1 MRWLLKG
8 INFLGFAGNIL
19 YELFILIDSIVYS
32 IAAYAIQAFFA
43 IAELDFVANGFEQI
57 SYIIGRIMILCGV
70 FALFKLS
77 FTLINYIIDPSKVN
91 KSAETG
97 TKLVKNIL
105 IAVVLLVSLNLIFT
119 SLYKFQNSII
129 KNNVIPKVI
138 YGADNYDNNEEEM
151 NISDNAKK
159 FANTIFVSLMLG
171 GNSNENLSTSA
182 KNAVDRVLDG
192 ASINLLSPY
201 ATDSGFNYLPF
212 ISFIVGVLVCY
223 YFIVF
228 AIELG
233 IRMVKLLVLQILAP
247 IPIIMSIDPTQQDKL
262 KKFGK
267 LYSGIYLSVFI
278 RIFTVYLAFAAIS
291 LIGNILGGI
300 RESASGTS
308 WLVHILLIIAIFK
321 ATKELPKLIED
332 ALGMKLGLGD
342 AGKGFGAV
350 LMGTIA
356 GTAGLVGGAV
366 AGGISGGAGG
376 ALAGAFSGLTTG
388 VTKGAAAKNAVGVI
402 GAGTSAIKG
411 GFGMGAR
418 VAGAGGLGAF
428 MVGGVENFFGGKGRD
443 AATLEDFDKQISNT
457 DKAIENVR
465 KGINSTQQK
474 ITNSNTNL
482 NVQNQAENLR
492 KNVDSLFARKSGYG
506 TMDDFINNNKDY
518 VAARELLANA
528 HPNTSQADIDYLKQN
543 MENARLNAANQYNQ
557 ARDDFYQR
565 HFNGTKVDND
575 LASAIDDYNN
585 YCIDNGLGTERLIK
599 GYESNVGLTNDAKVS
614 VETLN
619 EEASKAIQSEIAQ
632 YQQQINAEELKIEK
646 YEQDKKNI
654 EKQKK
659 DYVDKDAGY
668 QRRNKRDSKPQYRS
682 RNVNNNGGNTN

>member
-57 SYIIGRIMILCGV
+57 SYILGRIMILCGV

-77 FTLINYIIDPSKVN
+77 FTLINYIIDPGKAN

-105 IAVVLLVSLNLIFT
+105 IAIVLLVSLNLIFT

-129 KNNVIPKVI
+129 KNNVIPKII
-138 YGADNYDNNEEEM
+138 YGTDNYDSNGQEM
-151 NISDNAKK
+151 DIKENAKK

-171 GNSNENLSTSA
+171 GNSNENLSIPA

-223 YFIVF
+223 YFLVF

-247 IPIIMSIDPTQQDKL
+247 IPIIMSIDPTQNDKL

-291 LIGNILGGI
+291 LIGNILGNI
-300 RESASGTS
+300 SETSSGTS

-350 LMGTIA
+350 LKGTIA
-356 GTAGLVGGAV
+356 GTAGLVGGAI
-366 AGGISGGAGG
+366 AGGITGGAGG
-376 ALAGAFSGLTTG
+376 ALGGAFTGLTTG

-402 GAGTSAIKG
+402 GASTGAIKG

-428 MVGGVENFFGGKGRD
+428 MVGGVENFFGGQGRD
-443 AATLEDFDKQISNT
+443 KTTLGDYDKQIKNKDKDIEKIREKMDISNKGNDMRNNIENTLNRNYERTHGTLEDMLSNNSDIQNIQSRIANAQNDTDRSVAMSELANKRNELTNEYNSQKDSYFASQLNMANANYNGPVTQDVQELRDMINDYNEYVDKNGLS
-457 DKAIENVR
+457 DR
-465 KGINSTQQK
+465 K
-474 ITNSNTNL
+474 ITDLTSVNTAKHRYELSN
-482 NVQNQAENLR
+482 ENYE
-492 KNVDSLFARKSGYG
+492 NTIKS
-506 TMDDFINNNKDY
+506 K
-518 VAARELLANA
+518 
-528 HPNTSQADIDYLKQN
+528 
-543 MENARLNAANQYNQ
+543 
-557 ARDDFYQR
+557 
-565 HFNGTKVDND
+565 
-575 LASAIDDYNN
+575 
-585 YCIDNGLGTERLIK
+585 
-599 GYESNVGLTNDAKVS
+599 
-614 VETLN
+614 
-619 EEASKAIQSEIAQ
+619 
-632 YQQQINAEELKIEK
+632 
-646 YEQDKKNI
+646 EQEKKNI
-654 EKQKK
+654 EKQKSSFEGSGEYK
-659 DYVDKDAGY
+659 
-668 QRRNKRDSKPQYRS
+668 RRNKREEKPQYRS
-682 RNVNNNGGNTN
+682 RNVNNNNNTN

>member
-1 MRWLLKG
+1 MRWLLRG

-77 FTLINYIIDPSKVN
+77 FTLINYIIDPGKAN

-105 IAVVLLVSLNLIFT
+105 IAIVLLVSLNLIFT

-129 KNNVIPKVI
+129 KNNVIPKII
-138 YGADNYDNNEEEM
+138 YGADNYDSNGQEM
-151 NISDNAKK
+151 DIKENAKK

-223 YFIVF
+223 YFLVF

-247 IPIIMSIDPTQQDKL
+247 IPIIMSIDPTQKDKL

-291 LIGNILGGI
+291 LIGNILGNI
-300 RESASGTS
+300 SETSSGTS

-342 AGKGFGAV
+342 AGKGFGAI
-350 LMGTIA
+350 LKGTVA
-356 GTAGLVGGAV
+356 GTAGLVGGAI
-366 AGGISGGAGG
+366 AGGITGGAGG
-376 ALAGAFSGLTTG
+376 ALGGAFTGLTTG

-402 GAGTSAIKG
+402 GASTGAIKG

-428 MVGGVENFFGGKGRD
+428 MVGGVENFFGGQGKD
-443 AATLEDFDKQISNT
+443 KTTLGDFDKQIKNKDKDIEKIREKMDISNKGN
-457 DKAIENVR
+457 DMRNNIENTLNRNYERTHGTLEDMLSNNSDIQSIQERIANAQNDTDRSVAMSELANKR
-465 KGINSTQQK
+465 NELTNEYNSQKDSYFASQLNMANANYNGPVTQDVQELRDMINDYNEYVDKNGLSDRK
-474 ITNSNTNL
+474 ITDLTSVNTAKHRYELSN
-482 NVQNQAENLR
+482 ENYE
-492 KNVDSLFARKSGYG
+492 NTIKS
-506 TMDDFINNNKDY
+506 K
-518 VAARELLANA
+518 
-528 HPNTSQADIDYLKQN
+528 
-543 MENARLNAANQYNQ
+543 
-557 ARDDFYQR
+557 
-565 HFNGTKVDND
+565 
-575 LASAIDDYNN
+575 
-585 YCIDNGLGTERLIK
+585 
-599 GYESNVGLTNDAKVS
+599 
-614 VETLN
+614 
-619 EEASKAIQSEIAQ
+619 
-632 YQQQINAEELKIEK
+632 
-646 YEQDKKNI
+646 EQEKKNI
-654 EKQKK
+654 EKQKSSFEGSGEYK
-659 DYVDKDAGY
+659 
-668 QRRNKRDSKPQYRS
+668 RRNKREEKPQYRS
-682 RNVNNNGGNTN
+682 RNVNNNTNGGNTN

>member
-1 MRWLLKG
+1 MRWLLRG

-43 IAELDFVANGFEQI
+43 IAELDFVTNGFEQI

-77 FTLINYIIDPSKVN
+77 FTLINYIIDPGKTN

-105 IAVVLLVSLNLIFT
+105 IAIVLLVSLNLIFT

-129 KNNVIPKVI
+129 KNNVIPKII
-138 YGADNYDNNEEEM
+138 YGADNYDSNGQEM
-151 NISDNAKK
+151 DIKENAKK

-223 YFIVF
+223 YFLVF

-247 IPIIMSIDPTQQDKL
+247 IPIIMSIDPTQNDKL

-291 LIGNILGGI
+291 LIGNILGNI
-300 RESASGTS
+300 SEISSGTS
-308 WLVHILLIIAIFK
+308 WLVHILLIIAILK

-356 GTAGLVGGAV
+356 GTAGLVGGAI
-366 AGGISGGAGG
+366 AGGITGGAGG
-376 ALAGAFSGLTTG
+376 ALGGAFTGLTTG

-402 GAGTSAIKG
+402 GASTGAIKG

-428 MVGGVENFFGGKGRD
+428 MVGGVENFFGGQGRD
-443 AATLEDFDKQISNT
+443 KTTLGNFDKQIKNKDKDIEKIKEKMDISNKGN
-457 DKAIENVR
+457 DMRNNIENTLNRNYERTHGTLEDMLSNNSDIQNIQSRIANAQNDTDRSVAMSELANKR
-465 KGINSTQQK
+465 NELTNEYNSQKDSYFASQLNMANANYNGPVTQDVQELRDMINDYNEYVDKNGLSDRK
-474 ITNSNTNL
+474 ITDLTSVNTAKHRYELSN
-482 NVQNQAENLR
+482 ENYE
-492 KNVDSLFARKSGYG
+492 NTIKS
-506 TMDDFINNNKDY
+506 K
-518 VAARELLANA
+518 
-528 HPNTSQADIDYLKQN
+528 
-543 MENARLNAANQYNQ
+543 
-557 ARDDFYQR
+557 
-565 HFNGTKVDND
+565 
-575 LASAIDDYNN
+575 
-585 YCIDNGLGTERLIK
+585 
-599 GYESNVGLTNDAKVS
+599 
-614 VETLN
+614 
-619 EEASKAIQSEIAQ
+619 
-632 YQQQINAEELKIEK
+632 
-646 YEQDKKNI
+646 EQEKKNI
-654 EKQKK
+654 EKQKSSFEGSGEYK
-659 DYVDKDAGY
+659 
-668 QRRNKRDSKPQYRS
+668 RRNNRDSKPQYRS
-682 RNVNNNGGNTN
+682 RNVNNNNNTN

>member
-1 MRWLLKG
+1 MRWLLRG

-19 YELFILIDSIVYS
+19 FELFILIDSIVYA

-77 FTLINYIIDPSKVN
+77 FTLINYIIDPSKAN

-105 IAVVLLVSLNLIFT
+105 IAIVLLVSLNLIFT

-129 KNNVIPKVI
+129 KNNVIPKII
-138 YGADNYDNNEEEM
+138 YGADNYDSNGQEM
-151 NISDNAKK
+151 DIKENAKK

-223 YFIVF
+223 YFLVF

-267 LYSGIYLSVFI
+267 LYGGIYLSVFV

-291 LIGNILGGI
+291 LIGNILGNI
-300 RESASGTS
+300 SETSSGTS

-342 AGKGFGAV
+342 AGKGFGTI
-350 LMGTIA
+350 LKGTIA
-356 GTAGLVGGAV
+356 GTAGFVGGAI

-376 ALAGAFSGLTTG
+376 ALGGAFTGLTTG

-402 GAGTSAIKG
+402 GAGTGAVKG
-411 GFGMGAR
+411 AYGTGLKVRNADGIFGY
-418 VAGAGGLGAF
+418 GLGKIDNFTGRGTGIDRKVADAETKVNAYKTFEDAVYSDYAIGDLDGIKHGKMDEDTGVIAAESLYAQYRNGQTVNLNGTTYDMTTSNNIQSDIQAF
-428 MVGGVENFFGGKGRD
+428 KTNIKKAQDTYKANAMQAFETLKIDSKGNELNSSGAATTKYSEMTESQKAHFELKRKTGSVLTKGNSTDLMAEFKTRNQNAKNDLKNAKDKQKEDRYRREKATGGK
-443 AATLEDFDKQISNT
+443 
-457 DKAIENVR
+457 
-465 KGINSTQQK
+465 
-474 ITNSNTNL
+474 
-482 NVQNQAENLR
+482 
-492 KNVDSLFARKSGYG
+492 
-506 TMDDFINNNKDY
+506 
-518 VAARELLANA
+518 
-528 HPNTSQADIDYLKQN
+528 
-543 MENARLNAANQYNQ
+543 
-557 ARDDFYQR
+557 
-565 HFNGTKVDND
+565 
-575 LASAIDDYNN
+575 
-585 YCIDNGLGTERLIK
+585 
-599 GYESNVGLTNDAKVS
+599 
-614 VETLN
+614 
-619 EEASKAIQSEIAQ
+619 
-632 YQQQINAEELKIEK
+632 
-646 YEQDKKNI
+646 
-654 EKQKK
+654 
-659 DYVDKDAGY
+659 
-668 QRRNKRDSKPQYRS
+668 
-682 RNVNNNGGNTN
+682 

>member
-1 MRWLLKG
+1 MRWLLRG

-57 SYIIGRIMILCGV
+57 SYILGRIMILCGV

-77 FTLINYIIDPSKVN
+77 FTLINYIIDPGKAN

-105 IAVVLLVSLNLIFT
+105 IAIVLLVSLNLIFT

-129 KNNVIPKVI
+129 KNNVIPKII
-138 YGADNYDNNEEEM
+138 YGADNYDSNGQEM
-151 NISDNAKK
+151 DIKENAKK

-171 GNSNENLSTSA
+171 GNSNENLSILA

-223 YFIVF
+223 YFLVF

-247 IPIIMSIDPTQQDKL
+247 IPIIMSIDPTQKDKL

-291 LIGNILGGI
+291 LIGNILGNI
-300 RESASGTS
+300 SETSSGTS

-342 AGKGFGAV
+342 AGKGFGAI
-350 LMGTIA
+350 LKGTVA
-356 GTAGLVGGAV
+356 GTAGLVGGAI
-366 AGGISGGAGG
+366 AGGITGGAGG
-376 ALAGAFSGLTTG
+376 ALGGAFTGLTTG

-402 GAGTSAIKG
+402 GASTGAIKG

-428 MVGGVENFFGGKGRD
+428 MVGGVENFFGGQGRD
-443 AATLEDFDKQISNT
+443 KTTLGDFDKQIKNKDKDIEKIREKMDISNKGN
-457 DKAIENVR
+457 DMRNNIENTLNRNYERTHGTLEDMLSNNSDIQSIQERIANAQNDTDRSVAMSELANKR
-465 KGINSTQQK
+465 NELTNEYNSQKDSYFASQLNMANANYNGPVTQDVQELRDMINDYNEYVDKNGLSDRK
-474 ITNSNTNL
+474 ITDLTSVNTAKHRYELSN
-482 NVQNQAENLR
+482 ENYENTIKR
-492 KNVDSLFARKSGYG
+492 K
-506 TMDDFINNNKDY
+506 
-518 VAARELLANA
+518 
-528 HPNTSQADIDYLKQN
+528 
-543 MENARLNAANQYNQ
+543 
-557 ARDDFYQR
+557 
-565 HFNGTKVDND
+565 
-575 LASAIDDYNN
+575 
-585 YCIDNGLGTERLIK
+585 
-599 GYESNVGLTNDAKVS
+599 
-614 VETLN
+614 
-619 EEASKAIQSEIAQ
+619 
-632 YQQQINAEELKIEK
+632 
-646 YEQDKKNI
+646 EQEKKNI
-654 EKQKK
+654 EKQKSSFEGSGEYK
-659 DYVDKDAGY
+659 
-668 QRRNKRDSKPQYRS
+668 RRNKREEKPQYRS
-682 RNVNNNGGNTN
+682 RNVNNNNNTN

>member
-1 MRWLLKG
+1 MRWLLRG

-77 FTLINYIIDPSKVN
+77 FTLINYIIDPGKAN

-105 IAVVLLVSLNLIFT
+105 IAIVLLVSLNLIFT

-129 KNNVIPKVI
+129 KNNVIPKII
-138 YGADNYDNNEEEM
+138 YGADNYDSNGQEM
-151 NISDNAKK
+151 DIKENAKK

-223 YFIVF
+223 YFLVF

-247 IPIIMSIDPTQQDKL
+247 IPIIMSIDPTQKDKL

-291 LIGNILGGI
+291 LIGNILGNI
-300 RESASGTS
+300 SETSSGTS

-350 LMGTIA
+350 LKGTVA
-356 GTAGLVGGAV
+356 GTAGLVGGAI
-366 AGGISGGAGG
+366 AGGITGGAGG
-376 ALAGAFSGLTTG
+376 ALGGAFTGLTTG

-402 GAGTSAIKG
+402 GASTGAIKG

-428 MVGGVENFFGGKGRD
+428 MVGGVENFFGGQGRD
-443 AATLEDFDKQISNT
+443 KTTLGDFDKQIKNKDKDIEKIREKMDISNKGN
-457 DKAIENVR
+457 DMRNNIENTLNRNYERTHGTLEDMLSNNSDIQNIQSRIANAQNDTDRSVAMSELANKR
-465 KGINSTQQK
+465 NELTNEYNSQKDSYFASQLNMANANYNGPVTQDVQELRDMINDYNEYVDKNGLSDRK
-474 ITNSNTNL
+474 ITDLTSVNTAKHRYELSN
-482 NVQNQAENLR
+482 ENYENTIKR
-492 KNVDSLFARKSGYG
+492 K
-506 TMDDFINNNKDY
+506 
-518 VAARELLANA
+518 
-528 HPNTSQADIDYLKQN
+528 
-543 MENARLNAANQYNQ
+543 
-557 ARDDFYQR
+557 
-565 HFNGTKVDND
+565 
-575 LASAIDDYNN
+575 
-585 YCIDNGLGTERLIK
+585 
-599 GYESNVGLTNDAKVS
+599 
-614 VETLN
+614 
-619 EEASKAIQSEIAQ
+619 
-632 YQQQINAEELKIEK
+632 
-646 YEQDKKNI
+646 EQEKKNI
-654 EKQKK
+654 EKQKSSFEGSGEYK
-659 DYVDKDAGY
+659 
-668 QRRNKRDSKPQYRS
+668 RRNKREEKPQYRS
-682 RNVNNNGGNTN
+682 RNVNNNTNGGNTN

>member
-1 MRWLLKG
+1 MRWLLRG

-57 SYIIGRIMILCGV
+57 SYILGRIMILCGV

-77 FTLINYIIDPSKVN
+77 FTLINYIIDPGKAN

-105 IAVVLLVSLNLIFT
+105 IAIVLLVSLNLIFT

-129 KNNVIPKVI
+129 KNNVIPKII
-138 YGADNYDNNEEEM
+138 YGADNYDSNGQEM
-151 NISDNAKK
+151 DIKENAKK

-171 GNSNENLSTSA
+171 GNSNENLSIPA

-223 YFIVF
+223 YFLVF

-247 IPIIMSIDPTQQDKL
+247 IPIIMSIDPTQKDKL

-291 LIGNILGGI
+291 LIGNILGNI
-300 RESASGTS
+300 SETSSGTS

-342 AGKGFGAV
+342 AGKGFGAI
-350 LMGTIA
+350 LKGTVA
-356 GTAGLVGGAV
+356 GTAGLVGGAI
-366 AGGISGGAGG
+366 AGGITGGAGG
-376 ALAGAFSGLTTG
+376 ALGGAFTGLTTG

-402 GAGTSAIKG
+402 GASTGAIKG

-428 MVGGVENFFGGKGRD
+428 MVGGVENFFGGQGRD
-443 AATLEDFDKQISNT
+443 KTTLGDFDKQIKNKDKDIEKIREKMDISNKGNDMRNNIESTLNRNYERTHGTLEDMLSNNSDIQSIQERIANAQNDT
-457 DKAIENVR
+457 DRSVAMSELANKRNELTNEYNSQKDFYFASQLNMANANYNGPVTQDVQELR
-465 KGINSTQQK
+465 DMINDYNEYVDKNGLTDRK
-474 ITNSNTNL
+474 ITDLTSVNTAKHRYELSN
-482 NVQNQAENLR
+482 ENYENTIKR
-492 KNVDSLFARKSGYG
+492 K
-506 TMDDFINNNKDY
+506 
-518 VAARELLANA
+518 
-528 HPNTSQADIDYLKQN
+528 
-543 MENARLNAANQYNQ
+543 
-557 ARDDFYQR
+557 
-565 HFNGTKVDND
+565 
-575 LASAIDDYNN
+575 
-585 YCIDNGLGTERLIK
+585 
-599 GYESNVGLTNDAKVS
+599 
-614 VETLN
+614 
-619 EEASKAIQSEIAQ
+619 
-632 YQQQINAEELKIEK
+632 
-646 YEQDKKNI
+646 EQEKKNI
-654 EKQKK
+654 EKQKSSFEGSDEYK
-659 DYVDKDAGY
+659 
-668 QRRNKRDSKPQYRS
+668 RRNKREEKPQYRS
-682 RNVNNNGGNTN
+682 RNVNNNTNGGNTN

>member
-1 MRWLLKG
+1 MRWLLRG

-77 FTLINYIIDPSKVN
+77 FTLINYIIDPGKAN

-105 IAVVLLVSLNLIFT
+105 IAIVLLVSLNLIFT

-129 KNNVIPKVI
+129 KNNVIPKII
-138 YGADNYDNNEEEM
+138 YGADNYDSNGQEM
-151 NISDNAKK
+151 DIKENAKK

-223 YFIVF
+223 YFLVF

-247 IPIIMSIDPTQQDKL
+247 IPIIMSIDPTQNDKL

-291 LIGNILGGI
+291 LIGNILGNI
-300 RESASGTS
+300 SETSSGTS

-342 AGKGFGAV
+342 AGKGFGAI
-350 LMGTIA
+350 LKGTVA
-356 GTAGLVGGAV
+356 GTAGLVGGAI
-366 AGGISGGAGG
+366 AGGITGGAGG
-376 ALAGAFSGLTTG
+376 ALGGAFTGLTTG

-402 GAGTSAIKG
+402 GASTGAIKG

-428 MVGGVENFFGGKGRD
+428 MVGGVENFFGGQGKD
-443 AATLEDFDKQISNT
+443 KTTLGDFDKQIKNKDKDIEKIREKMDISNKGN
-457 DKAIENVR
+457 DMRNNIENTLNRNYERTHGTLEDMLSNNSDIQSIQERIANAQNDTDRSVAMSELANKR
-465 KGINSTQQK
+465 NELTNEYNSQKDSYFASQLNMANANYNGPVTQDVQELRDMINDYNEYVDKNGLSDRK
-474 ITNSNTNL
+474 ITDLTSVNTAKHRYELSN
-482 NVQNQAENLR
+482 ENYENTIKR
-492 KNVDSLFARKSGYG
+492 K
-506 TMDDFINNNKDY
+506 
-518 VAARELLANA
+518 
-528 HPNTSQADIDYLKQN
+528 
-543 MENARLNAANQYNQ
+543 
-557 ARDDFYQR
+557 
-565 HFNGTKVDND
+565 
-575 LASAIDDYNN
+575 
-585 YCIDNGLGTERLIK
+585 
-599 GYESNVGLTNDAKVS
+599 
-614 VETLN
+614 
-619 EEASKAIQSEIAQ
+619 
-632 YQQQINAEELKIEK
+632 
-646 YEQDKKNI
+646 EQEKKNI
-654 EKQKK
+654 EKQKSSFEGSGEYK
-659 DYVDKDAGY
+659 
-668 QRRNKRDSKPQYRS
+668 RRNKREEKPQYRS
-682 RNVNNNGGNTN
+682 RNANNNNNNTNGGNTN

>member
-1 MRWLLKG
+1 MRWLLRG

-57 SYIIGRIMILCGV
+57 SYILGRIMILCGV

-77 FTLINYIIDPSKVN
+77 FTLINYIIDPGKAN

-105 IAVVLLVSLNLIFT
+105 IAIVLLVSLNLIFT

-129 KNNVIPKVI
+129 KNNVIPKII
-138 YGADNYDNNEEEM
+138 YGADNYDSNGQEM
-151 NISDNAKK
+151 DIKENAKK

-171 GNSNENLSTSA
+171 GNSNENLSIPA

-223 YFIVF
+223 YFLVF

-247 IPIIMSIDPTQQDKL
+247 IPIIMSIDPTQKDKL

-291 LIGNILGGI
+291 LIGNILGNI
-300 RESASGTS
+300 SETSSGTS

-342 AGKGFGAV
+342 AGKGFGAI
-350 LMGTIA
+350 LKGTVA
-356 GTAGLVGGAV
+356 GTAGLVGGAI
-366 AGGISGGAGG
+366 AGGITGGAGG
-376 ALAGAFSGLTTG
+376 ALGGAFTGLTTG

-402 GAGTSAIKG
+402 GASTGAIKG

-428 MVGGVENFFGGKGRD
+428 MVGGVENFFGGQGRD
-443 AATLEDFDKQISNT
+443 KTTLGDFDKQIKNKDKDIEKIREKMDISNKGNDMRNNIESTLNRNYERTHGTLEDMLSNNSDIQSIQERIANAQNDT
-457 DKAIENVR
+457 DRSVAMSELANKRNELTNEYNSQKDAYFSSQLNMADPNFNGPVTQDVQELR
-465 KGINSTQQK
+465 DMINDYNEYVDKNGLSDRK
-474 ITNSNTNL
+474 ITDLTSVNTAKHRYELSN
-482 NVQNQAENLR
+482 ENYENTIKR
-492 KNVDSLFARKSGYG
+492 K
-506 TMDDFINNNKDY
+506 
-518 VAARELLANA
+518 
-528 HPNTSQADIDYLKQN
+528 
-543 MENARLNAANQYNQ
+543 
-557 ARDDFYQR
+557 
-565 HFNGTKVDND
+565 
-575 LASAIDDYNN
+575 
-585 YCIDNGLGTERLIK
+585 
-599 GYESNVGLTNDAKVS
+599 
-614 VETLN
+614 
-619 EEASKAIQSEIAQ
+619 
-632 YQQQINAEELKIEK
+632 
-646 YEQDKKNI
+646 EQEKKNI
-654 EKQKK
+654 EKQKSSFEGSDEYK
-659 DYVDKDAGY
+659 
-668 QRRNKRDSKPQYRS
+668 RRNKREEKPQYRS
-682 RNVNNNGGNTN
+682 RNVNNNTNGGNTN

>member
-1 MRWLLKG
+1 MRWLLRG

-77 FTLINYIIDPSKVN
+77 FTLINYIIDPGKAN

-105 IAVVLLVSLNLIFT
+105 IAIVLLVSLNLIFT

-129 KNNVIPKVI
+129 KNNVIPKII
-138 YGADNYDNNEEEM
+138 YGADNYDSNGQEM
-151 NISDNAKK
+151 DIKENAKK

-223 YFIVF
+223 YFLVF

-247 IPIIMSIDPTQQDKL
+247 IPIIMSIDPTQNDKL

-291 LIGNILGGI
+291 LIGNILGNI
-300 RESASGTS
+300 SETSSGTS

-321 ATKELPKLIED
+321 ATKELPKLIEE

-342 AGKGFGAV
+342 AGKGFGAI
-350 LMGTIA
+350 LKGTVA
-356 GTAGLVGGAV
+356 GTAGLVGGAI
-366 AGGISGGAGG
+366 AGGITGGAGG
-376 ALAGAFSGLTTG
+376 ALGGAFTGLTTG

-402 GAGTSAIKG
+402 GASTGAIKG

-428 MVGGVENFFGGKGRD
+428 MVGGVENFFGGQGRD
-443 AATLEDFDKQISNT
+443 KTTLGNFDKQIKNKDKDIEKIREKMDISNKGN
-457 DKAIENVR
+457 DMRNNIENTLNRNYERTHGTLEDMLSNNSDIQNIQSRIANAQNDTDRSVAMSELANKR
-465 KGINSTQQK
+465 NELTNEYNSQKDSYFASQLNMANANYNGPVTQDVQELRDMINDYNEYVDKNGLSDRK
-474 ITNSNTNL
+474 ITDLTSVNTAKHRYELSN
-482 NVQNQAENLR
+482 ENYENTIKR
-492 KNVDSLFARKSGYG
+492 K
-506 TMDDFINNNKDY
+506 
-518 VAARELLANA
+518 
-528 HPNTSQADIDYLKQN
+528 
-543 MENARLNAANQYNQ
+543 
-557 ARDDFYQR
+557 
-565 HFNGTKVDND
+565 
-575 LASAIDDYNN
+575 
-585 YCIDNGLGTERLIK
+585 
-599 GYESNVGLTNDAKVS
+599 
-614 VETLN
+614 
-619 EEASKAIQSEIAQ
+619 
-632 YQQQINAEELKIEK
+632 
-646 YEQDKKNI
+646 EQEKKNI
-654 EKQKK
+654 EKQKSSFEGSGEYK
-659 DYVDKDAGY
+659 
-668 QRRNKRDSKPQYRS
+668 RRNKREEKPQYRS
-682 RNVNNNGGNTN
+682 RNANNNNNNTNGGNTN

>member
-1 MRWLLKG
+1 MRWLLRG

-57 SYIIGRIMILCGV
+57 SYILGRIMILCGV

-77 FTLINYIIDPSKVN
+77 FTLINYIIDPGKTN

-105 IAVVLLVSLNLIFT
+105 IAIVLLVSLNLIFT

-129 KNNVIPKVI
+129 KNNVIPKII
-138 YGADNYDNNEEEM
+138 YGADNYDSNGQEM
-151 NISDNAKK
+151 DIKENAKK

-223 YFIVF
+223 YFLVF

-247 IPIIMSIDPTQQDKL
+247 IPIIMSIDPTQKDKL

-291 LIGNILGGI
+291 LIGNVLGNI
-300 RESASGTS
+300 SETSSGTS

-350 LMGTIA
+350 LKGTIA
-356 GTAGLVGGAV
+356 GTAGLVGGAI
-366 AGGISGGAGG
+366 AGGITGGAGG
-376 ALAGAFSGLTTG
+376 ALGGAFTGLTTG

-402 GAGTSAIKG
+402 GASTGAIKG

-428 MVGGVENFFGGKGRD
+428 MVGGVENFFGGQGRD
-443 AATLEDFDKQISNT
+443 KTTLGDFDKQIKNKDKDIEKIREKMDISNKGN
-457 DKAIENVR
+457 DMRNNIENTLNRNYERTHGTLEDMLSNNSDIQSIQERIANAQNDTDRSVAMSELANKR
-465 KGINSTQQK
+465 NELTNEYNSQKDSYFASQLNMANANYNGPVTQDVQELRDMINDYNEYVDKNGLSDRK
-474 ITNSNTNL
+474 ITDLTSVNTAKHRYELSN
-482 NVQNQAENLR
+482 ENYEKTIKR
-492 KNVDSLFARKSGYG
+492 K
-506 TMDDFINNNKDY
+506 
-518 VAARELLANA
+518 
-528 HPNTSQADIDYLKQN
+528 
-543 MENARLNAANQYNQ
+543 
-557 ARDDFYQR
+557 
-565 HFNGTKVDND
+565 
-575 LASAIDDYNN
+575 
-585 YCIDNGLGTERLIK
+585 
-599 GYESNVGLTNDAKVS
+599 
-614 VETLN
+614 
-619 EEASKAIQSEIAQ
+619 
-632 YQQQINAEELKIEK
+632 
-646 YEQDKKNI
+646 EQEKKNI
-654 EKQKK
+654 EKQKSSFEGSGEYK
-659 DYVDKDAGY
+659 
-668 QRRNKRDSKPQYRS
+668 RRNKREEKPQYRS
-682 RNVNNNGGNTN
+682 RNVNNNTNGGNTN

>member
-1 MRWLLKG
+1 MRWLLRV

-77 FTLINYIIDPSKVN
+77 FTLINYIIDPGKAN

-105 IAVVLLVSLNLIFT
+105 IAIVLLVSLNLIFT

-129 KNNVIPKVI
+129 KNNVIPKII
-138 YGADNYDNNEEEM
+138 YGADNYDSNGQEM
-151 NISDNAKK
+151 DIKENAKK

-223 YFIVF
+223 YFLVF

-247 IPIIMSIDPTQQDKL
+247 IPIIMSIDPTQKDKL

-291 LIGNILGGI
+291 LIGNILGNI
-300 RESASGTS
+300 SETSSGTS

-342 AGKGFGAV
+342 AGKGFGAI
-350 LMGTIA
+350 LKGTIA
-356 GTAGLVGGAV
+356 GTAGLVGGAI
-366 AGGISGGAGG
+366 AGGITGGAGG
-376 ALAGAFSGLTTG
+376 ALGGAFTGLTTG

-402 GAGTSAIKG
+402 GASTGAIKG

-428 MVGGVENFFGGKGRD
+428 MVGGVENFFGGQGRD
-443 AATLEDFDKQISNT
+443 KTTLGDFDKQIKNKDKDIEKIREKMDISNKGN
-457 DKAIENVR
+457 DMRNNIENTLNRNYERTHGTLEDMLSNNSDIQNIQSRIANAQNDTDRSVAMSELANKR
-465 KGINSTQQK
+465 NELTNEYNSQKDSYFASQLNMANANYNGPVTQDVQELRDMINDYNEYVDKNGLSDRK
-474 ITNSNTNL
+474 ITDLTSVNTAKHRYELSN
-482 NVQNQAENLR
+482 EN
-492 KNVDSLFARKSGYG
+492 Y
-506 TMDDFINNNKDY
+506 
-518 VAARELLANA
+518 E
-528 HPNTSQADIDYLKQN
+528 NT
-543 MENARLNAANQYNQ
+543 
-557 ARDDFYQR
+557 
-565 HFNGTKVDND
+565 
-575 LASAIDDYNN
+575 
-585 YCIDNGLGTERLIK
+585 IK
-599 GYESNVGLTNDAKVS
+599 IK
-614 VETLN
+614 
-619 EEASKAIQSEIAQ
+619 
-632 YQQQINAEELKIEK
+632 
-646 YEQDKKNI
+646 EQEKKNI
-654 EKQKK
+654 EKQKSSFEGSSEYK
-659 DYVDKDAGY
+659 
-668 QRRNKRDSKPQYRS
+668 RRNKREEKPQYRS
-682 RNVNNNGGNTN
+682 RNVNNNNNTN

>member
-1 MRWLLKG
+1 MRWLLRG

-43 IAELDFVANGFEQI
+43 IAELDFVTNGFEQI

-77 FTLINYIIDPSKVN
+77 FTLINYIIDPGKIN

-105 IAVVLLVSLNLIFT
+105 IAIVLLVSLNLIFT

-129 KNNVIPKVI
+129 KNNVIPKII
-138 YGADNYDNNEEEM
+138 YGADNYDSNGQEM
-151 NISDNAKK
+151 DIKKNAKK
-159 FANTIFVSLMLG
+159 FVNTIFVSLMLG

-223 YFIVF
+223 YFLVF

-247 IPIIMSIDPTQQDKL
+247 IPIIMSIDPTQNDKL

-291 LIGNILGGI
+291 LIGNILGNI
-300 RESASGTS
+300 SEISSGTS
-308 WLVHILLIIAIFK
+308 WLVHILLIIAILK

-356 GTAGLVGGAV
+356 GTAGLVGGAI
-366 AGGISGGAGG
+366 AGGITGGAGG
-376 ALAGAFSGLTTG
+376 ALGGAFTGLTTG

-402 GAGTSAIKG
+402 GASTGAIKG

-428 MVGGVENFFGGKGRD
+428 MVGGVENFFGGQGRD
-443 AATLEDFDKQISNT
+443 KTTLGDFDKQIKNKDKDIEKIKEKMDISNKGN
-457 DKAIENVR
+457 DMRNNIENTLNRNYERTHGTLEDMLSNNSDIQNIQSRIANAQNDTDRSVAMSELANKR
-465 KGINSTQQK
+465 NELTNEYNSQKDSYFASQLNMANANYNGPVTQDVQELRDMINDYNEYVDKNGLSDRK
-474 ITNSNTNL
+474 ITDLTSVNTAKHRYELSN
-482 NVQNQAENLR
+482 ENYE
-492 KNVDSLFARKSGYG
+492 NTIKS
-506 TMDDFINNNKDY
+506 K
-518 VAARELLANA
+518 
-528 HPNTSQADIDYLKQN
+528 
-543 MENARLNAANQYNQ
+543 
-557 ARDDFYQR
+557 
-565 HFNGTKVDND
+565 
-575 LASAIDDYNN
+575 
-585 YCIDNGLGTERLIK
+585 
-599 GYESNVGLTNDAKVS
+599 
-614 VETLN
+614 
-619 EEASKAIQSEIAQ
+619 
-632 YQQQINAEELKIEK
+632 
-646 YEQDKKNI
+646 EQEKKNI
-654 EKQKK
+654 EKQKSSFEGSGEYK
-659 DYVDKDAGY
+659 
-668 QRRNKRDSKPQYRS
+668 RRNNRDSKPQYRS
-682 RNVNNNGGNTN
+682 RNVNNNNNTN

>member
-1 MRWLLKG
+1 MRWLLRG

-77 FTLINYIIDPSKVN
+77 FILINYIIDPSKAN

-105 IAVVLLVSLNLIFT
+105 IAIVLLVSLNLIFT

-129 KNNVIPKVI
+129 KNNVIPKII
-138 YGADNYDNNEEEM
+138 YGADNYDSNGQEM
-151 NISDNAKK
+151 DIKENAKK

-223 YFIVF
+223 YFLVF

-247 IPIIMSIDPTQQDKL
+247 IPIIMSIDPTQKDKL

-291 LIGNILGGI
+291 LIGNILGNI
-300 RESASGTS
+300 SETSSGTS

-350 LMGTIA
+350 LKGTVA
-356 GTAGLVGGAV
+356 GTAGLVGGAI
-366 AGGISGGAGG
+366 AGGITGGAGG
-376 ALAGAFSGLTTG
+376 ALGGAFTGLTTG

-402 GAGTSAIKG
+402 GASTGAIKG

-428 MVGGVENFFGGKGRD
+428 MVGGVENFFGGQGRD
-443 AATLEDFDKQISNT
+443 KTTLGDFDNQIKNKDKDIEKIREKMDISNKGNDMRNNIENTLNRNYERTHGTLEDMLSNNSDIQNIQSRIANAQNDTDRSVAMSELANKRNELTNEYNSQKDAYFASQLNMANANYNGPVTQDVQELRDMINDYNEYVDKNGLS
-457 DKAIENVR
+457 DR
-465 KGINSTQQK
+465 K
-474 ITNSNTNL
+474 ITDLTSINTAKHRYELSNDNY
-482 NVQNQAENLR
+482 EN
-492 KNVDSLFARKSGYG
+492 KIKSKEQEK
-506 TMDDFINNNKDY
+506 KD
-518 VAARELLANA
+518 
-528 HPNTSQADIDYLKQN
+528 
-543 MENARLNAANQYNQ
+543 
-557 ARDDFYQR
+557 
-565 HFNGTKVDND
+565 
-575 LASAIDDYNN
+575 
-585 YCIDNGLGTERLIK
+585 
-599 GYESNVGLTNDAKVS
+599 
-614 VETLN
+614 
-619 EEASKAIQSEIAQ
+619 
-632 YQQQINAEELKIEK
+632 
-646 YEQDKKNI
+646 I
-654 EKQKK
+654 EKQKSSFEGSGEYK
-659 DYVDKDAGY
+659 
-668 QRRNKRDSKPQYRS
+668 RRNKREEKPQYRS
-682 RNVNNNGGNTN
+682 RNVNNNNNTN

>member
-1 MRWLLKG
+1 MRWLLRG

-57 SYIIGRIMILCGV
+57 SYILGRIMILCGV

-77 FTLINYIIDPSKVN
+77 FTLINYIIDPGKAN

-105 IAVVLLVSLNLIFT
+105 IAIVLLVSLNLIFT

-129 KNNVIPKVI
+129 KNNVIPKII
-138 YGADNYDNNEEEM
+138 YGADNYDSNGQEM
-151 NISDNAKK
+151 DIKENAKK

-171 GNSNENLSTSA
+171 GNSNENLSIPA

-223 YFIVF
+223 YFLVF

-247 IPIIMSIDPTQQDKL
+247 IPIIMSIDPTQKDKL

-291 LIGNILGGI
+291 LIGNILGNI
-300 RESASGTS
+300 SETSSGTS

-342 AGKGFGAV
+342 AGKGFGAI
-350 LMGTIA
+350 LKGTVA
-356 GTAGLVGGAV
+356 GTAGLVGGAI
-366 AGGISGGAGG
+366 AGGITGGAGG
-376 ALAGAFSGLTTG
+376 ALGGAFTGLTTG

-402 GAGTSAIKG
+402 GASTGAIKG

-428 MVGGVENFFGGKGRD
+428 MVGGVENFFGGQGRD
-443 AATLEDFDKQISNT
+443 KTTLGDFDKQIKNKDKDIEKIREKMDISNKGNDMRNNIESTLNRNYERTHGTLEDMLSNNSDIQSIQERIANAQNDT
-457 DKAIENVR
+457 DRSVAMSELANKRNELTNEYNSQKDSYFASQLNMANANYNGPVTQDVQELR
-465 KGINSTQQK
+465 DMINDYNEYVDKNGLSDRK
-474 ITNSNTNL
+474 ITDLTSVNTAKHRYELSN
-482 NVQNQAENLR
+482 ENYENTIKR
-492 KNVDSLFARKSGYG
+492 K
-506 TMDDFINNNKDY
+506 
-518 VAARELLANA
+518 
-528 HPNTSQADIDYLKQN
+528 
-543 MENARLNAANQYNQ
+543 
-557 ARDDFYQR
+557 
-565 HFNGTKVDND
+565 
-575 LASAIDDYNN
+575 
-585 YCIDNGLGTERLIK
+585 
-599 GYESNVGLTNDAKVS
+599 
-614 VETLN
+614 
-619 EEASKAIQSEIAQ
+619 
-632 YQQQINAEELKIEK
+632 
-646 YEQDKKNI
+646 EQEKKNI
-654 EKQKK
+654 EKQKSSFEGSGEYK
-659 DYVDKDAGY
+659 
-668 QRRNKRDSKPQYRS
+668 RRNKREEKPQYRS
-682 RNVNNNGGNTN
+682 RNVNNNNNTN

>member
-1 MRWLLKG
+1 MRWLLRG

-77 FTLINYIIDPSKVN
+77 FTLINYIIDPGKAN

-105 IAVVLLVSLNLIFT
+105 IAIVLLVSLNLIFT

-129 KNNVIPKVI
+129 KNNVIPKII
-138 YGADNYDNNEEEM
+138 YGADNYDSNGQEM
-151 NISDNAKK
+151 DIKENAKK

-171 GNSNENLSTSA
+171 GNSNENLSIPA

-223 YFIVF
+223 YFLVF

-247 IPIIMSIDPTQQDKL
+247 IPIIMSIDPTQKDKL

-291 LIGNILGGI
+291 LIGNILGNI
-300 RESASGTS
+300 SETSSGTS

-342 AGKGFGAV
+342 AGKGFGAI
-350 LMGTIA
+350 LKGTVA
-356 GTAGLVGGAV
+356 GTAGLVGGAI
-366 AGGISGGAGG
+366 AGGITGGAGG
-376 ALAGAFSGLTTG
+376 ALGGAFTGLTTG

-402 GAGTSAIKG
+402 GASTGAIKG

-428 MVGGVENFFGGKGRD
+428 MVGGVENFFGGQGRD
-443 AATLEDFDKQISNT
+443 KTTLGDFDKQIKNKDKDIEKIREKMDISNKGN
-457 DKAIENVR
+457 DMRNNIENTLNRNYERTHGTLEDMLSNNSDIQSIQERIANAQNDTDRSVAMSELANKR
-465 KGINSTQQK
+465 NELTNEYNSQKDSYFASQLNMANANYNGPVTQDVQELRDMINDYNEYVDKNGLSDRK
-474 ITNSNTNL
+474 ITDLTSVNTAKHRYELSN
-482 NVQNQAENLR
+482 ENYENTIKR
-492 KNVDSLFARKSGYG
+492 K
-506 TMDDFINNNKDY
+506 
-518 VAARELLANA
+518 
-528 HPNTSQADIDYLKQN
+528 
-543 MENARLNAANQYNQ
+543 
-557 ARDDFYQR
+557 
-565 HFNGTKVDND
+565 
-575 LASAIDDYNN
+575 
-585 YCIDNGLGTERLIK
+585 
-599 GYESNVGLTNDAKVS
+599 
-614 VETLN
+614 
-619 EEASKAIQSEIAQ
+619 
-632 YQQQINAEELKIEK
+632 
-646 YEQDKKNI
+646 EQEKKNI
-654 EKQKK
+654 EKQKSSFEGSGEYK
-659 DYVDKDAGY
+659 
-668 QRRNKRDSKPQYRS
+668 RRNKREEKPQYRS
-682 RNVNNNGGNTN
+682 RNANNNNNNTNGGNTN

>member
-1 MRWLLKG
+1 MRWLLRG

-57 SYIIGRIMILCGV
+57 SYILGRIMILCGV

-77 FTLINYIIDPSKVN
+77 FTLINYIIDPGKAN

-105 IAVVLLVSLNLIFT
+105 IAIVLLVSLNLIFT

-129 KNNVIPKVI
+129 KNNVIPKII
-138 YGADNYDNNEEEM
+138 YGADNYDSNGQEM
-151 NISDNAKK
+151 DIKENAKK

-171 GNSNENLSTSA
+171 GNSNENLSIPA

-223 YFIVF
+223 YFLVF

-247 IPIIMSIDPTQQDKL
+247 IPIIMSIDPTQKDKL

-291 LIGNILGGI
+291 LIGNILGNI
-300 RESASGTS
+300 SETSSGTS

-342 AGKGFGAV
+342 AGKGFGAI
-350 LMGTIA
+350 LKGTVA
-356 GTAGLVGGAV
+356 GTAGLVGGAI
-366 AGGISGGAGG
+366 AGGITGGAGG
-376 ALAGAFSGLTTG
+376 ALGGAFTGLTTG

-402 GAGTSAIKG
+402 GASTGAIKG

-428 MVGGVENFFGGKGRD
+428 MVGGVENFFGGQGRD
-443 AATLEDFDKQISNT
+443 KTTLGDFDKQIKNKDKDIEKIREKMDISNKGN
-457 DKAIENVR
+457 DMRNNIENTLNRNYERTHGTLEDMLSNNSDIQSIQERIANAQNDTDRSVAMSELANKR
-465 KGINSTQQK
+465 NELTNEYNSQKDSYFASQLNMANANYNGPVTQDVQELRDMINDYNEYVDKNGLSDRK
-474 ITNSNTNL
+474 ITDLTSVNTAKHRYELSN
-482 NVQNQAENLR
+482 ENYE
-492 KNVDSLFARKSGYG
+492 NTIKS
-506 TMDDFINNNKDY
+506 K
-518 VAARELLANA
+518 
-528 HPNTSQADIDYLKQN
+528 
-543 MENARLNAANQYNQ
+543 
-557 ARDDFYQR
+557 
-565 HFNGTKVDND
+565 
-575 LASAIDDYNN
+575 
-585 YCIDNGLGTERLIK
+585 
-599 GYESNVGLTNDAKVS
+599 
-614 VETLN
+614 
-619 EEASKAIQSEIAQ
+619 
-632 YQQQINAEELKIEK
+632 
-646 YEQDKKNI
+646 EQEKKNI
-654 EKQKK
+654 EKQKSSFEGSGEYK
-659 DYVDKDAGY
+659 
-668 QRRNKRDSKPQYRS
+668 RRNKREEKPQYRS
-682 RNVNNNGGNTN
+682 RNVNNNTNGGNTN

>member
-43 IAELDFVANGFEQI
+43 IAKLDFVSNGFEQI
-57 SYIIGRIMILCGV
+57 EYILGRIMILCGV
-70 FALFKLS
+70 FAMFKLS

-97 TKLVKNIL
+97 TKFVKNII
-105 IAVVLLVSLNLIFT
+105 IAVALLVSLNFIFT
-119 SLYKFQNSII
+119 SLYKFQSSII
-129 KNNVIPKVI
+129 DNNVIPKVI
-138 YGADNYDNNEEEM
+138 YGSSNYESNEEEM
-151 NISDNAKK
+151 DISANAKK
-159 FANTIFVSLMLG
+159 FANTIFISLMLG
-171 GNSNENLSTSA
+171 GNSNENLSIPA

-223 YFIVF
+223 YFLTF

-267 LYSGIYLSVFI
+267 LYGGIYLSVFI

-291 LIGNILGGI
+291 LIGNILGNI
-300 RESASGTS
+300 SETSSGTS

-342 AGKGFGAV
+342 AGKGFGSI
-350 LMGTIA
+350 LKGTVA
-356 GTAGLVGGAV
+356 GTAGLVGGAI
-366 AGGISGGAGG
+366 AGGITGGAGG
-376 ALAGAFSGLTTG
+376 ALGGAFTGLTTG

-402 GAGTSAIKG
+402 GASTGAIKG

-428 MVGGVENFFGGKGRD
+428 MVGGVENFFGGQGRD
-443 AATLEDFDKQISNT
+443 KTTLGDFDKQIKNKDKDIEKIREKMDISNKGN
-457 DKAIENVR
+457 DMRNNIENTLNRNYERTHGTLEDMLSNNSDIQSIQERIANAQNDTDRSVAMSELANKR
-465 KGINSTQQK
+465 NELTNEYNSQKDSYFASQLNMANANYNGPVTQDVQELRDMINDYNEYVDKNGLSDRK
-474 ITNSNTNL
+474 ITDLTSVNTAKHRYELSN
-482 NVQNQAENLR
+482 ENYENTIKR
-492 KNVDSLFARKSGYG
+492 K
-506 TMDDFINNNKDY
+506 
-518 VAARELLANA
+518 
-528 HPNTSQADIDYLKQN
+528 
-543 MENARLNAANQYNQ
+543 
-557 ARDDFYQR
+557 
-565 HFNGTKVDND
+565 
-575 LASAIDDYNN
+575 
-585 YCIDNGLGTERLIK
+585 
-599 GYESNVGLTNDAKVS
+599 
-614 VETLN
+614 
-619 EEASKAIQSEIAQ
+619 
-632 YQQQINAEELKIEK
+632 
-646 YEQDKKNI
+646 EQEKKNI
-654 EKQKK
+654 EKQKSSFEGSDEYK
-659 DYVDKDAGY
+659 
-668 QRRNKRDSKPQYRS
+668 RRNKREEKPQYRS
-682 RNVNNNGGNTN
+682 RNVNNNNNTN

>member
-1 MRWLLKG
+1 MRWLLRG

-57 SYIIGRIMILCGV
+57 SYILGRIMILCGV

-77 FTLINYIIDPSKVN
+77 FTLINYIIDPGKAN

-105 IAVVLLVSLNLIFT
+105 IAIVLLVSLNLIFT

-129 KNNVIPKVI
+129 KNNVIPKII
-138 YGADNYDNNEEEM
+138 YGADNYDSNGQEM
-151 NISDNAKK
+151 DIKENAKK

-171 GNSNENLSTSA
+171 GNSNENLSIPA

-223 YFIVF
+223 YFLVF

-247 IPIIMSIDPTQQDKL
+247 IPIIMSIDPTQKDKL

-291 LIGNILGGI
+291 LIGNILGNI
-300 RESASGTS
+300 SETSSGTS

-350 LMGTIA
+350 LKGTVA
-356 GTAGLVGGAV
+356 GTAGLVGGAI
-366 AGGISGGAGG
+366 AGGITGGAGG
-376 ALAGAFSGLTTG
+376 ALGGAFTGLTTG

-402 GAGTSAIKG
+402 GASTGAIKG

-428 MVGGVENFFGGKGRD
+428 MVGGIENFFGGQGRD
-443 AATLEDFDKQISNT
+443 KTTLGDFDKQIKNKDKDIEKIREKMDISNKGN
-457 DKAIENVR
+457 DMRNNIENTLNRNYERTHGTLEDMLSNNSDIQSIQERIANAQNDTDRSVAMSELANKR
-465 KGINSTQQK
+465 NELTNEYNSQKDSYFASQLNMANANYNGPVTQDVQKLRDMINDYNEYVDKNGLSDRK
-474 ITNSNTNL
+474 ITDLTSVNTAKHRYELSN
-482 NVQNQAENLR
+482 ENYENTIKR
-492 KNVDSLFARKSGYG
+492 K
-506 TMDDFINNNKDY
+506 
-518 VAARELLANA
+518 
-528 HPNTSQADIDYLKQN
+528 
-543 MENARLNAANQYNQ
+543 
-557 ARDDFYQR
+557 
-565 HFNGTKVDND
+565 
-575 LASAIDDYNN
+575 
-585 YCIDNGLGTERLIK
+585 
-599 GYESNVGLTNDAKVS
+599 
-614 VETLN
+614 
-619 EEASKAIQSEIAQ
+619 
-632 YQQQINAEELKIEK
+632 
-646 YEQDKKNI
+646 EQEKKNI
-654 EKQKK
+654 EKQKSSFEGSGEYK
-659 DYVDKDAGY
+659 
-668 QRRNKRDSKPQYRS
+668 RRNKREEKPQYRS
-682 RNVNNNGGNTN
+682 RNANNNNNNTNGGNTN

>member
-1 MRWLLKG
+1 MRWLLRG

-57 SYIIGRIMILCGV
+57 SYILGRIMILCGV

-77 FTLINYIIDPSKVN
+77 FTLINYIIDPGKAN

-105 IAVVLLVSLNLIFT
+105 IAIVLLVSLNLIFT

-129 KNNVIPKVI
+129 KNNVIPKII
-138 YGADNYDNNEEEM
+138 YGADNYDSNGQEM
-151 NISDNAKK
+151 DIKENAKK

-171 GNSNENLSTSA
+171 GNSNENLSIPA

-192 ASINLLSPY
+192 ASINLLLPY

-223 YFIVF
+223 YFLVF

-247 IPIIMSIDPTQQDKL
+247 IPIIMSIDPTQKDKL

-291 LIGNILGGI
+291 LIGNILGNI
-300 RESASGTS
+300 SETSSGTS

-342 AGKGFGAV
+342 AGKGFGAI
-350 LMGTIA
+350 LKGTVA
-356 GTAGLVGGAV
+356 GTAGLVGGAI
-366 AGGISGGAGG
+366 AGGITGGAGG
-376 ALAGAFSGLTTG
+376 ALGGAFTGLTTG

-402 GAGTSAIKG
+402 GASTGAIKG

-428 MVGGVENFFGGKGRD
+428 MVGGVENFFGGQGRD
-443 AATLEDFDKQISNT
+443 KTTLGDFDKQIKNKDKDIEKIREKMDISNKGN
-457 DKAIENVR
+457 DMRNNIENTLNRNYERTHGTLEDMLSNNSDIQSIQERIANAQNDTDRSVAMSELANKCNELTNEYNSQKDSYFASQLNMANANYNGPVTQDVQELR
-465 KGINSTQQK
+465 DMINDYNEYVDKNGLSDRK
-474 ITNSNTNL
+474 ITDLTSVNTAKHRYELSN
-482 NVQNQAENLR
+482 ENYENTIKR
-492 KNVDSLFARKSGYG
+492 K
-506 TMDDFINNNKDY
+506 
-518 VAARELLANA
+518 
-528 HPNTSQADIDYLKQN
+528 
-543 MENARLNAANQYNQ
+543 
-557 ARDDFYQR
+557 
-565 HFNGTKVDND
+565 
-575 LASAIDDYNN
+575 
-585 YCIDNGLGTERLIK
+585 
-599 GYESNVGLTNDAKVS
+599 
-614 VETLN
+614 
-619 EEASKAIQSEIAQ
+619 
-632 YQQQINAEELKIEK
+632 
-646 YEQDKKNI
+646 EQEKKNI
-654 EKQKK
+654 EKQKSSFEGSGEYK
-659 DYVDKDAGY
+659 
-668 QRRNKRDSKPQYRS
+668 RRNKREEKPQYRS
-682 RNVNNNGGNTN
+682 RNANNNNNTN

>member
-1 MRWLLKG
+1 MRWLLRG

-57 SYIIGRIMILCGV
+57 SYILGRIMILCGV

-77 FTLINYIIDPSKVN
+77 FTLINYIIDPGKAN

-105 IAVVLLVSLNLIFT
+105 IAIVLLVSLNLIFT

-129 KNNVIPKVI
+129 KNNVIPKII
-138 YGADNYDNNEEEM
+138 YGADNYDSNGQEM
-151 NISDNAKK
+151 DIKENAKK

-171 GNSNENLSTSA
+171 GNSNENLSIPA

-223 YFIVF
+223 YFLVF

-247 IPIIMSIDPTQQDKL
+247 IPIIMSIDPTQKDKL

-291 LIGNILGGI
+291 LIGNILGNI
-300 RESASGTS
+300 SETSSGTS

-342 AGKGFGAV
+342 AGKGFGAI
-350 LMGTIA
+350 LKGTVA
-356 GTAGLVGGAV
+356 GTAGLVGGAI
-366 AGGISGGAGG
+366 AGGITGGAGG
-376 ALAGAFSGLTTG
+376 ALGGAFTGLTTG

-402 GAGTSAIKG
+402 GASTGAIKG

-428 MVGGVENFFGGKGRD
+428 MVGGVENFFGGQGRD
-443 AATLEDFDKQISNT
+443 KTTLGDFDKQIKNKDKDIEKIREKMDISNKGN
-457 DKAIENVR
+457 DMINNIENTLNRNYERTHGTLEDMLSNNSDIQSIQERIANAQNDTDRSVAMSELANKR
-465 KGINSTQQK
+465 NELTNEYNSQKDSYFASQLNMANANYNGPVTQDVQELRDMINDYNEYVDKNGLSDRK
-474 ITNSNTNL
+474 ITDLTSVNTAKHRYELSN
-482 NVQNQAENLR
+482 ENYENIIKR
-492 KNVDSLFARKSGYG
+492 K
-506 TMDDFINNNKDY
+506 
-518 VAARELLANA
+518 
-528 HPNTSQADIDYLKQN
+528 
-543 MENARLNAANQYNQ
+543 
-557 ARDDFYQR
+557 
-565 HFNGTKVDND
+565 
-575 LASAIDDYNN
+575 
-585 YCIDNGLGTERLIK
+585 
-599 GYESNVGLTNDAKVS
+599 
-614 VETLN
+614 
-619 EEASKAIQSEIAQ
+619 
-632 YQQQINAEELKIEK
+632 
-646 YEQDKKNI
+646 EQEKKNI
-654 EKQKK
+654 EKQKSSFEESGEYK
-659 DYVDKDAGY
+659 
-668 QRRNKRDSKPQYRS
+668 RRNKREEKPQYRS
-682 RNVNNNGGNTN
+682 RNANNNNNTN

>member
-1 MRWLLKG
+1 MRWLLRG

-57 SYIIGRIMILCGV
+57 SYILGRIMILCGV

-77 FTLINYIIDPSKVN
+77 FTLINYIIDPGKAN

-105 IAVVLLVSLNLIFT
+105 IAIVLLVSLNLIFT

-129 KNNVIPKVI
+129 KNNVIPKII
-138 YGADNYDNNEEEM
+138 YGADNYDSNGQEM
-151 NISDNAKK
+151 DIKENAKK

-171 GNSNENLSTSA
+171 GNSNENLSIPA

-223 YFIVF
+223 YFLVF

-247 IPIIMSIDPTQQDKL
+247 IPIIMSIDPTQKDKL

-291 LIGNILGGI
+291 LIGNILGNI
-300 RESASGTS
+300 SETSSGTS

-342 AGKGFGAV
+342 AGKGFGAI
-350 LMGTIA
+350 LKGTVA
-356 GTAGLVGGAV
+356 GTAGLVGGAI
-366 AGGISGGAGG
+366 AGGITGGAGG
-376 ALAGAFSGLTTG
+376 ALGGAFTGLTTG

-402 GAGTSAIKG
+402 GASTGAIKG

-428 MVGGVENFFGGKGRD
+428 MVGGVENFFGGQGRD
-443 AATLEDFDKQISNT
+443 KTTLGDFDKQIKNKDKDIEKIREKMDISNKGN
-457 DKAIENVR
+457 DMRNNIENTLNRNYERTHGTLEDMLSNNSDIQNIQSRIANAQNDTDRSVAMSELANKR
-465 KGINSTQQK
+465 NELTNEYNSQKDSYFASQLNMANANYNGPVTQDVQELRDMINDYNEYVDKNGLSDRK
-474 ITNSNTNL
+474 ITDLTSVNTAKHRYELSN
-482 NVQNQAENLR
+482 ENYENTIKR
-492 KNVDSLFARKSGYG
+492 K
-506 TMDDFINNNKDY
+506 
-518 VAARELLANA
+518 
-528 HPNTSQADIDYLKQN
+528 
-543 MENARLNAANQYNQ
+543 
-557 ARDDFYQR
+557 
-565 HFNGTKVDND
+565 
-575 LASAIDDYNN
+575 
-585 YCIDNGLGTERLIK
+585 
-599 GYESNVGLTNDAKVS
+599 
-614 VETLN
+614 
-619 EEASKAIQSEIAQ
+619 
-632 YQQQINAEELKIEK
+632 
-646 YEQDKKNI
+646 EQEKKNI
-654 EKQKK
+654 EKQKSSFEGSGEYK
-659 DYVDKDAGY
+659 
-668 QRRNKRDSKPQYRS
+668 RRNKREEKPQYRS
-682 RNVNNNGGNTN
+682 RNVNNNTNGGNTN

>member
-1 MRWLLKG
+1 MRWLLRG

-77 FTLINYIIDPSKVN
+77 FTLINYIIDPGKAN

-105 IAVVLLVSLNLIFT
+105 IAIVLLVSLNLIFT

-129 KNNVIPKVI
+129 KNNVIPKII
-138 YGADNYDNNEEEM
+138 YGADNYDSNGQEM
-151 NISDNAKK
+151 DIKENAKK

-223 YFIVF
+223 YFLVF

-247 IPIIMSIDPTQQDKL
+247 IPIIMSIDPTQKDKL

-291 LIGNILGGI
+291 LIGNVLGNI
-300 RESASGTS
+300 SETSSGTS

-350 LMGTIA
+350 LKGTIA
-356 GTAGLVGGAV
+356 GTAGLVGGAI
-366 AGGISGGAGG
+366 AGGITGGAGG
-376 ALAGAFSGLTTG
+376 ALGGAFTGLTTG

-402 GAGTSAIKG
+402 GASTGAIKG

-428 MVGGVENFFGGKGRD
+428 MVGGVENFFGGQGRD
-443 AATLEDFDKQISNT
+443 KTTLGDFDKQIKNKDKDIEKIREKMDISNKGN
-457 DKAIENVR
+457 DMRNNIENTLNRNYERTHGTLEDMLSNNSDIQNIQSRIANAQNDTDRSVAMSELANKR
-465 KGINSTQQK
+465 NELTNEYNSQKDSYFASQLNMANANYNGPVTQDVQELRDMINDYNEYVDKNGLSDRK
-474 ITNSNTNL
+474 ITDLTSVNTAKHRYELSN
-482 NVQNQAENLR
+482 ENYE
-492 KNVDSLFARKSGYG
+492 K
-506 TMDDFINNNKDY
+506 T
-518 VAARELLANA
+518 
-528 HPNTSQADIDYLKQN
+528 
-543 MENARLNAANQYNQ
+543 
-557 ARDDFYQR
+557 
-565 HFNGTKVDND
+565 
-575 LASAIDDYNN
+575 
-585 YCIDNGLGTERLIK
+585 IK
-599 GYESNVGLTNDAKVS
+599 IK
-614 VETLN
+614 
-619 EEASKAIQSEIAQ
+619 
-632 YQQQINAEELKIEK
+632 
-646 YEQDKKNI
+646 EQEKKNI
-654 EKQKK
+654 EKQKTSFEGSSEYK
-659 DYVDKDAGY
+659 
-668 QRRNKRDSKPQYRS
+668 RRNKREEKPQYRS
-682 RNVNNNGGNTN
+682 RNVNNNNNTNGGNTN

>member
-1 MRWLLKG
+1 MRWLLRG

-77 FTLINYIIDPSKVN
+77 FTLINYIIDPSKAN

-105 IAVVLLVSLNLIFT
+105 IAIVLLVSLNLIFT

-129 KNNVIPKVI
+129 KNNVIPKII
-138 YGADNYDNNEEEM
+138 YGSDNYDSNGQEM
-151 NISDNAKK
+151 DIKENAKK

-223 YFIVF
+223 YFLVF

-247 IPIIMSIDPTQQDKL
+247 IPIIMSIDPTQKDKL

-291 LIGNILGGI
+291 LIGNILGNI
-300 RESASGTS
+300 SETSSGTS

-342 AGKGFGAV
+342 AGKGFGTV
-350 LMGTIA
+350 LKGTIA
-356 GTAGLVGGAV
+356 GTAGLVGGAI
-366 AGGISGGAGG
+366 AGGITGGAGG
-376 ALAGAFSGLTTG
+376 ALGGAFTGLKTG

-402 GAGTSAIKG
+402 GASTGAIKG

-428 MVGGVENFFGGKGRD
+428 MVGGVENFFGGQGRD
-443 AATLEDFDKQISNT
+443 KTTLGDFDKQIKNKDKDIEKIREKMDISNKGN
-457 DKAIENVR
+457 DMRNNIENTLNRNYERTHGTLEDMLSNNSDIQHIQERIANAQNDTDRSVAMSELANKR
-465 KGINSTQQK
+465 NELTSEYNSQKDAYFSSQLNMANANYNGPVTQDVQELRDMINDYNEYVDKNGLSDRK
-474 ITNSNTNL
+474 ITDLTSINTAKHRYELSNDNY
-482 NVQNQAENLR
+482 ENTI
-492 KNVDSLFARKSGYG
+492 KS
-506 TMDDFINNNKDY
+506 K
-518 VAARELLANA
+518 
-528 HPNTSQADIDYLKQN
+528 
-543 MENARLNAANQYNQ
+543 
-557 ARDDFYQR
+557 
-565 HFNGTKVDND
+565 
-575 LASAIDDYNN
+575 
-585 YCIDNGLGTERLIK
+585 
-599 GYESNVGLTNDAKVS
+599 
-614 VETLN
+614 
-619 EEASKAIQSEIAQ
+619 
-632 YQQQINAEELKIEK
+632 
-646 YEQDKKNI
+646 EQEKKNI
-654 EKQKK
+654 EKQKSSFEGSGEYK
-659 DYVDKDAGY
+659 
-668 QRRNKRDSKPQYRS
+668 RRNKRRS
-682 RNVNNNGGNTN
+682 LSEIEESVGD

>member
-1 MRWLLKG
+1 MRWLLRG

-77 FTLINYIIDPSKVN
+77 FTLINYIIDPGKAN

-105 IAVVLLVSLNLIFT
+105 IAIVLLVSLNLIFT

-129 KNNVIPKVI
+129 KNNVIPKII
-138 YGADNYDNNEEEM
+138 YGADNYDSNGQEM
-151 NISDNAKK
+151 DIKENAKK

-182 KNAVDRVLDG
+182 KNAVERVLDG

-223 YFIVF
+223 YFLVF

-247 IPIIMSIDPTQQDKL
+247 IPIIMSIDPTQKDKL

-291 LIGNILGGI
+291 LIGNVLGNI
-300 RESASGTS
+300 SETSSGTS

-350 LMGTIA
+350 LKGTIA
-356 GTAGLVGGAV
+356 GTAGLVGGAI
-366 AGGISGGAGG
+366 AGGITGGAGG
-376 ALAGAFSGLTTG
+376 ALGGAFTGLTTG

-402 GAGTSAIKG
+402 GASTGAIKG

-428 MVGGVENFFGGKGRD
+428 MVGGVENFFGGQGRD
-443 AATLEDFDKQISNT
+443 KTTLGDFDKQIKNKDKDIEKIREKMDISNKGN
-457 DKAIENVR
+457 DMRNNIENTLNRNYERTHGTLEDMLSNNSDIQNIQSRIANAQNDTDRSVAMSELANKR
-465 KGINSTQQK
+465 NELTNEYNSQKDSYFASQLNMANANYNGPVTQDVQELRDMINDYNEYVDKNGLSDRK
-474 ITNSNTNL
+474 ITDLTSVNTAKHRYELSN
-482 NVQNQAENLR
+482 ENYEKTIKR
-492 KNVDSLFARKSGYG
+492 K
-506 TMDDFINNNKDY
+506 
-518 VAARELLANA
+518 
-528 HPNTSQADIDYLKQN
+528 
-543 MENARLNAANQYNQ
+543 
-557 ARDDFYQR
+557 
-565 HFNGTKVDND
+565 
-575 LASAIDDYNN
+575 
-585 YCIDNGLGTERLIK
+585 
-599 GYESNVGLTNDAKVS
+599 
-614 VETLN
+614 
-619 EEASKAIQSEIAQ
+619 
-632 YQQQINAEELKIEK
+632 
-646 YEQDKKNI
+646 EQEKKNI
-654 EKQKK
+654 EKQKSSFEGSSEYK
-659 DYVDKDAGY
+659 
-668 QRRNKRDSKPQYRS
+668 RRNKREEKPQYRS
-682 RNVNNNGGNTN
+682 RNVNNNNNTN

>member
-77 FTLINYIIDPSKVN
+77 FTLINYIIDPGKAN

-105 IAVVLLVSLNLIFT
+105 IAIVLLVSLNLIFT

-129 KNNVIPKVI
+129 KNNVIPKII
-138 YGADNYDNNEEEM
+138 YGADNYDSNGQEM
-151 NISDNAKK
+151 DIKENAKK

-182 KNAVDRVLDG
+182 KNSVDRVLDG

-223 YFIVF
+223 YFLVF

-247 IPIIMSIDPTQQDKL
+247 IPIIMSIDPTQNDKL

-291 LIGNILGGI
+291 LIGNILGNI
-300 RESASGTS
+300 SETSSGTS

-350 LMGTIA
+350 LKGTVA
-356 GTAGLVGGAV
+356 GTAGLVGGAI
-366 AGGISGGAGG
+366 AGGITGGAGG
-376 ALAGAFSGLTTG
+376 ALGGAFTGLTTG

-402 GAGTSAIKG
+402 GASTGAIKG

-428 MVGGVENFFGGKGRD
+428 MVGGVENFFGGQGRD
-443 AATLEDFDKQISNT
+443 KTTLGDFDKQIKNKDKDIEKIREKMDISNKGN
-457 DKAIENVR
+457 DMRNNIENTLNRNYERTHGTLEDMLSNNSDIQSIQERIANAQNDTDRSVAMSELANKR
-465 KGINSTQQK
+465 NELTNEYNSQKDSYFASQLNMANANYNGPVTQDVQELRDMINDYNEYVDKNGLSDRK
-474 ITNSNTNL
+474 ITDLTSVNTAKHRYELSN
-482 NVQNQAENLR
+482 ENYENTIKR
-492 KNVDSLFARKSGYG
+492 K
-506 TMDDFINNNKDY
+506 
-518 VAARELLANA
+518 
-528 HPNTSQADIDYLKQN
+528 
-543 MENARLNAANQYNQ
+543 
-557 ARDDFYQR
+557 
-565 HFNGTKVDND
+565 
-575 LASAIDDYNN
+575 
-585 YCIDNGLGTERLIK
+585 
-599 GYESNVGLTNDAKVS
+599 
-614 VETLN
+614 
-619 EEASKAIQSEIAQ
+619 
-632 YQQQINAEELKIEK
+632 
-646 YEQDKKNI
+646 EQEKKNI
-654 EKQKK
+654 EKQKSSFEGSGEYK
-659 DYVDKDAGY
+659 
-668 QRRNKRDSKPQYRS
+668 RRNKREEKPQYRS
-682 RNVNNNGGNTN
+682 RNANNNNNNTNGGNTN

>member
-1 MRWLLKG
+1 MRWLLRG

-57 SYIIGRIMILCGV
+57 SYILGRIMILCGV

-77 FTLINYIIDPSKVN
+77 FTLINYIIDPGKAN

-105 IAVVLLVSLNLIFT
+105 IAIVLLVSLNLIFT

-129 KNNVIPKVI
+129 KNNVIPKII
-138 YGADNYDNNEEEM
+138 YGADNYDSNGQEM
-151 NISDNAKK
+151 DIKENAKK

-171 GNSNENLSTSA
+171 GNSNENLSIPA

-223 YFIVF
+223 YFLVF

-247 IPIIMSIDPTQQDKL
+247 IPIIMSIDPTQKDKL

-291 LIGNILGGI
+291 LIGNILGNI
-300 RESASGTS
+300 SETSSGTS

-342 AGKGFGAV
+342 AGKGFGAI
-350 LMGTIA
+350 LKGTVA
-356 GTAGLVGGAV
+356 GTAGLVGGAI
-366 AGGISGGAGG
+366 AGAITGGAGG
-376 ALAGAFSGLTTG
+376 ALGGAFTGLTTG

-402 GAGTSAIKG
+402 GASTGAIKG

-428 MVGGVENFFGGKGRD
+428 MVGGVENFFGGQGRD
-443 AATLEDFDKQISNT
+443 KTTLGDFDKQIKNKDKDIEKIREKMDISNKGN
-457 DKAIENVR
+457 DMRNNIENTLNRNYERTHGTLEDMLSNNSDIQSIQERIANAQNDTDRSVAMSELANKR
-465 KGINSTQQK
+465 NELTNEYNSQKDSYFASQLNMANANYNGPVTQDVQELRDMINDYNEYVDKNGLSDRK
-474 ITNSNTNL
+474 ITDLTSVNTAKHRYELSN
-482 NVQNQAENLR
+482 ENYENTIKR
-492 KNVDSLFARKSGYG
+492 K
-506 TMDDFINNNKDY
+506 
-518 VAARELLANA
+518 
-528 HPNTSQADIDYLKQN
+528 
-543 MENARLNAANQYNQ
+543 
-557 ARDDFYQR
+557 
-565 HFNGTKVDND
+565 
-575 LASAIDDYNN
+575 
-585 YCIDNGLGTERLIK
+585 
-599 GYESNVGLTNDAKVS
+599 
-614 VETLN
+614 
-619 EEASKAIQSEIAQ
+619 
-632 YQQQINAEELKIEK
+632 
-646 YEQDKKNI
+646 EQEKKNI
-654 EKQKK
+654 EKQKSSFEGSGEYK
-659 DYVDKDAGY
+659 
-668 QRRNKRDSKPQYRS
+668 RRNKREEKPQYRS
-682 RNVNNNGGNTN
+682 RNANNNNNTN

>member
-1 MRWLLKG
+1 MRWLLRG

-43 IAELDFVANGFEQI
+43 IAELDFVTNGFEQI

-77 FTLINYIIDPSKVN
+77 FTLINYIIDPGKTN

-105 IAVVLLVSLNLIFT
+105 IAIVLLVSLNLIFT

-129 KNNVIPKVI
+129 KNNVIPKII
-138 YGADNYDNNEEEM
+138 YGADNYDSNGQEM
-151 NISDNAKK
+151 DIKKNAKK
-159 FANTIFVSLMLG
+159 FVNTIFVSLMLG

-223 YFIVF
+223 YFLTF

-247 IPIIMSIDPTQQDKL
+247 IPIIMSIDPTQKDKL

-291 LIGNILGGI
+291 LIGNILGNI
-300 RESASGTS
+300 SETSSGTG

-342 AGKGFGAV
+342 AGKGFGTV
-350 LMGTIA
+350 LKGTIA
-356 GTAGLVGGAV
+356 GTAGLVGGAI
-366 AGGISGGAGG
+366 AGGITGGAGG
-376 ALAGAFSGLTTG
+376 ALGGAFTGLTTG

-402 GAGTSAIKG
+402 GASTGAIKG

-428 MVGGVENFFGGKGRD
+428 MVGGVENFFGGQGRD
-443 AATLEDFDKQISNT
+443 KTTLGNFDKQIKNKDKDIEKIKEKMDISNKGN
-457 DKAIENVR
+457 DMRNNIENTLNRNYERTHGTLEDMLSNNSDIQNIQSRIANAQNDTDRSVAMSELANKR
-465 KGINSTQQK
+465 NELTNEYNSQKDSYFASQLNMANANYNGPVTQDVQELRDMINDYNEYVDKNGLSYRK
-474 ITNSNTNL
+474 ITDLTSVNTAKHRYELSN
-482 NVQNQAENLR
+482 ENYE
-492 KNVDSLFARKSGYG
+492 NTIKS
-506 TMDDFINNNKDY
+506 K
-518 VAARELLANA
+518 
-528 HPNTSQADIDYLKQN
+528 
-543 MENARLNAANQYNQ
+543 
-557 ARDDFYQR
+557 
-565 HFNGTKVDND
+565 
-575 LASAIDDYNN
+575 
-585 YCIDNGLGTERLIK
+585 
-599 GYESNVGLTNDAKVS
+599 
-614 VETLN
+614 
-619 EEASKAIQSEIAQ
+619 
-632 YQQQINAEELKIEK
+632 
-646 YEQDKKNI
+646 EQEKKNI
-654 EKQKK
+654 EKQKSSFEGSGEYK
-659 DYVDKDAGY
+659 
-668 QRRNKRDSKPQYRS
+668 RRNNRDSKPQYRS
-682 RNVNNNGGNTN
+682 RNVNNNNNTN

>member
-1 MRWLLKG
+1 MRWLLRG

-57 SYIIGRIMILCGV
+57 SYILGRIMILCGV

-77 FTLINYIIDPSKVN
+77 FTLINYIIDPGKAN

-105 IAVVLLVSLNLIFT
+105 IAIVLLVSLNLIFT

-129 KNNVIPKVI
+129 KNNVIPKII
-138 YGADNYDNNEEEM
+138 YGTDNYDSNGQEM
-151 NISDNAKK
+151 DIKENAKK

-171 GNSNENLSTSA
+171 GNSNENLSIPA

-223 YFIVF
+223 YFLVF

-247 IPIIMSIDPTQQDKL
+247 IPIIMSIDPTQNDKL

-291 LIGNILGGI
+291 LIGNILGNI
-300 RESASGTS
+300 SETSSGTS

-342 AGKGFGAV
+342 AGKGFGSI
-350 LMGTIA
+350 LKGTVA
-356 GTAGLVGGAV
+356 GTAGLVGGV
-366 AGGISGGAGG
+366 IAGGISGGAGG
-376 ALAGAFSGLTTG
+376 ALGGAFTGLTTG

-402 GAGTSAIKG
+402 GASTGAIKGAYGTGLKIRSADGIVGYGLGKIDNFTGRNAGIERKVAEAETKVNAYKDFEEAVYSDYAKQDYIDPITGNKIGKIGTIDDDGDVIAAREALRNYRENTSAPNPTNSPAVAKYNNDIATLRADIKTAEDAYKKKAFDWFDGKSLDTNGNIKYNPNQYSSMSSSEKAHYELTKANNKKVLNKGTSADLKTE
-411 GFGMGAR
+411 FDSQ
-418 VAGAGGLGAF
+418 
-428 MVGGVENFFGGKGRD
+428 NK
-443 AATLEDFDKQISNT
+443 AAK
-457 DKAIENVR
+457 KAQTEL
-465 KGINSTQQK
+465 KDQQK
-474 ITNSNTNL
+474 SD
-482 NVQNQAENLR
+482 R
-492 KNVDSLFARKSGYG
+492 
-506 TMDDFINNNKDY
+506 
-518 VAARELLANA
+518 
-528 HPNTSQADIDYLKQN
+528 
-543 MENARLNAANQYNQ
+543 
-557 ARDDFYQR
+557 YQ
-565 HFNGTKVDND
+565 H
-575 LASAIDDYNN
+575 A
-585 YCIDNGLGTERLIK
+585 
-599 GYESNVGLTNDAKVS
+599 
-614 VETLN
+614 
-619 EEASKAIQSEIAQ
+619 
-632 YQQQINAEELKIEK
+632 
-646 YEQDKKNI
+646 KNI
-654 EKQKK
+654 K
-659 DYVDKDAGY
+659 
-668 QRRNKRDSKPQYRS
+668 
-682 RNVNNNGGNTN
+682 

>member
-1 MRWLLKG
+1 MRWLLRG

-57 SYIIGRIMILCGV
+57 SYILGRIMILCGV

-77 FTLINYIIDPSKVN
+77 FTLINYIIDPGKAN

-105 IAVVLLVSLNLIFT
+105 IAIVLLVSLNLIFT

-129 KNNVIPKVI
+129 KNNVIPKII
-138 YGADNYDNNEEEM
+138 YGADNYDSNGQEM
-151 NISDNAKK
+151 DIKENAKK

-171 GNSNENLSTSA
+171 GNSNENLSIPA

-223 YFIVF
+223 YFLVF

-247 IPIIMSIDPTQQDKL
+247 IPIIMSIDPTQKDKL

-291 LIGNILGGI
+291 LIGNILGNI
-300 RESASGTS
+300 SETSSGTS

-342 AGKGFGAV
+342 AGKGFGAI
-350 LMGTIA
+350 LKGTVA
-356 GTAGLVGGAV
+356 GTAGLVGGAI
-366 AGGISGGAGG
+366 AGGITGGAGG
-376 ALAGAFSGLTTG
+376 ALGGAFTGLTTG

-402 GAGTSAIKG
+402 GASTGAIKG

-428 MVGGVENFFGGKGRD
+428 MVGGVENFFGGQGRD
-443 AATLEDFDKQISNT
+443 KTTLGDFDKQIKNKDKDIEKIREKMDISNKGN
-457 DKAIENVR
+457 DMRNNIENTLNRNYGRTHGTLEDMLSNNSDIQSIQERIANAQNDTDRSVAMSELANKR
-465 KGINSTQQK
+465 NELTNEYNSQKDSYFASQLNMANANYNGPVTQDVQELRDMINDYNEYVDKNGLSDRK
-474 ITNSNTNL
+474 ITDLTSVNTAKHRYELSN
-482 NVQNQAENLR
+482 ENYENTIKR
-492 KNVDSLFARKSGYG
+492 K
-506 TMDDFINNNKDY
+506 
-518 VAARELLANA
+518 
-528 HPNTSQADIDYLKQN
+528 
-543 MENARLNAANQYNQ
+543 
-557 ARDDFYQR
+557 
-565 HFNGTKVDND
+565 
-575 LASAIDDYNN
+575 
-585 YCIDNGLGTERLIK
+585 
-599 GYESNVGLTNDAKVS
+599 
-614 VETLN
+614 
-619 EEASKAIQSEIAQ
+619 
-632 YQQQINAEELKIEK
+632 
-646 YEQDKKNI
+646 EQEKKNI
-654 EKQKK
+654 EKQKSSFEGSGEYK
-659 DYVDKDAGY
+659 
-668 QRRNKRDSKPQYRS
+668 RRNKREEKPQYRS
-682 RNVNNNGGNTN
+682 RNVNNNNNTN

>member
-1 MRWLLKG
+1 MRWLLRG

-57 SYIIGRIMILCGV
+57 SYILGRIMILCGV

-77 FTLINYIIDPSKVN
+77 FTLINYIIDPGKAN

-105 IAVVLLVSLNLIFT
+105 IAIVLLVSLNLIFT

-129 KNNVIPKVI
+129 KNNVIPKII
-138 YGADNYDNNEEEM
+138 YGADNYDSNGQEM
-151 NISDNAKK
+151 DIKENAKK

-171 GNSNENLSTSA
+171 GNSNENLSIPA

-223 YFIVF
+223 YFLVF

-247 IPIIMSIDPTQQDKL
+247 IPIIMSIDPTQKDKL

-291 LIGNILGGI
+291 LIGNILGNI
-300 RESASGTS
+300 SETSSGTS

-342 AGKGFGAV
+342 AGKGFGAI
-350 LMGTIA
+350 LKGTVA
-356 GTAGLVGGAV
+356 GTAGLVGGAI
-366 AGGISGGAGG
+366 AGGITGGAGG
-376 ALAGAFSGLTTG
+376 ALGGAFTGLTTG
-388 VTKGAAAKNAVGVI
+388 VTKGAAAKNAVGVLSAST
-402 GAGTSAIKG
+402 GAIKG
-411 GFGMGAR
+411 GFGMGAK
-418 VAGAGGLGAF
+418 VAGAGGIGAF
-428 MVGGVENFFGGKGRD
+428 MMGGVENLVGGKQKD
-443 AATLEDFDKQISNT
+443 AATIADFDKKIKGKDDLISERNSDIEKIRNKMDISNKGN
-457 DKAIENVR
+457 DMRNNIENAMNRNYERTHGTLEDMLSNNSDIQSIQNRIANAQDDTERSAAMSELANKRAELTNEYNTQKDSYFANQLNMADPNYNGPVTQDVQELR
-465 KGINSTQQK
+465 DMINDYNEYVDKNGLSDRK
-474 ITNSNTNL
+474 ITDMASFDTAKRRYELSNEHYEKTI
-482 NVQNQAENLR
+482 
-492 KNVDSLFARKSGYG
+492 K
-506 TMDDFINNNKDY
+506 
-518 VAARELLANA
+518 
-528 HPNTSQADIDYLKQN
+528 
-543 MENARLNAANQYNQ
+543 
-557 ARDDFYQR
+557 
-565 HFNGTKVDND
+565 TK
-575 LASAIDDYNN
+575 
-585 YCIDNGLGTERLIK
+585 
-599 GYESNVGLTNDAKVS
+599 
-614 VETLN
+614 
-619 EEASKAIQSEIAQ
+619 EE
-632 YQQQINAEELKIEK
+632 
-646 YEQDKKNI
+646 DKKRFEQEKKDI
-654 EKQKK
+654 EKQKSTFEESGEYK
-659 DYVDKDAGY
+659 
-668 QRRNKRDSKPQYRS
+668 RRNKRDEKPKYKS
-682 RNVNNNGGNTN
+682 RDVSNNGGNTN

>member
-1 MRWLLKG
+1 MRWLLRG

-77 FTLINYIIDPSKVN
+77 FTLINYIIDPGKAN

-105 IAVVLLVSLNLIFT
+105 IAIVLLVSLNLIFT

-129 KNNVIPKVI
+129 KNNVIPKII
-138 YGADNYDNNEEEM
+138 YGADNYDSNGQEM
-151 NISDNAKK
+151 DIKENAKK

-223 YFIVF
+223 YFLVF

-247 IPIIMSIDPTQQDKL
+247 IPIIMSIDPTQNDKL

-291 LIGNILGGI
+291 LIGNILGNI
-300 RESASGTS
+300 SETSSGTS

-350 LMGTIA
+350 LKGTVA
-356 GTAGLVGGAV
+356 GTAGLVGGAI
-366 AGGISGGAGG
+366 AGGITGGAGG
-376 ALAGAFSGLTTG
+376 ALGGAFTGLTTG
-388 VTKGAAAKNAVGVI
+388 VTKGAAAKNSVGVI
-402 GAGTSAIKG
+402 GASTGAIKG

-428 MVGGVENFFGGKGRD
+428 MVGGVENFFGGQGRD
-443 AATLEDFDKQISNT
+443 KTTLGDFDKQIKNKDKDIEKIREKMDISNKGN
-457 DKAIENVR
+457 DMRNNIENTLNRNYERTHGTLEDMLSNNSDIQNIQSRIANAQNDTDRSVAMSELANKR
-465 KGINSTQQK
+465 NELTNEYNSQKDSYFASQLNMANANYNGPVTQDVQELRDMINDYNEYVDKNGLSDRK
-474 ITNSNTNL
+474 ITDLTSVNTAKHRYELSN
-482 NVQNQAENLR
+482 ENYENTIKR
-492 KNVDSLFARKSGYG
+492 K
-506 TMDDFINNNKDY
+506 
-518 VAARELLANA
+518 
-528 HPNTSQADIDYLKQN
+528 
-543 MENARLNAANQYNQ
+543 
-557 ARDDFYQR
+557 
-565 HFNGTKVDND
+565 
-575 LASAIDDYNN
+575 
-585 YCIDNGLGTERLIK
+585 
-599 GYESNVGLTNDAKVS
+599 
-614 VETLN
+614 
-619 EEASKAIQSEIAQ
+619 
-632 YQQQINAEELKIEK
+632 
-646 YEQDKKNI
+646 EQEKKNI
-654 EKQKK
+654 EKQKSSFEGSGEYK
-659 DYVDKDAGY
+659 
-668 QRRNKRDSKPQYRS
+668 RRNKREEKPQYRS
-682 RNVNNNGGNTN
+682 RNVNNNTNGGNTN